1 MNDVFPLSFRF
12 YLPFL
17 FIMVYLTPSASGQ
30 FGVRP
35 FVNFENHQS
44 LESTIRD
51 QGGSSI
57 RIGYPGYGAGINY
70 WFMLKKKRIEFLPEL
85 SFSYAGNFID
95 NATSVSLQRFGLQ
108 IHTQI
113 YALDFNEDC
122 NCPTFAKQGPS
133 INKGFFI
140 HLTPGVNYQ
149 QFSFTL
155 DKSSSNPDF
164 NQKVNSNQLTWSAGL
179 GLGLDL
185 GLSELITLTPIAS
198 YYFYGSGDYDL
209 VVSRGGTETKN
220 TSFTTWQFS
229 TRLGFRFDY
238 KRQKY
243 GRRR

>member
-1 MNDVFPLSFRF
+1 MHRFRF
-12 YLPFL
+12 GLPFIL
-17 FIMVYLTPSASGQ
+17 VLVYFTPAAFSQ
-30 FGVRP
+30 FGFRP
-35 FVNFENHQS
+35 FINFENHQS
-44 LESTIRD
+44 LETTIRE

-57 RIGYPGYGAGINY
+57 RIGYPAYGAGIHY

-85 SFSYAGNFID
+85 TYAYAGNFID
-95 NATSVSLQRFGLQ
+95 NATRASIQRFGFQ
-108 IHTQI
+108 VHTQI

-140 HLTPGVNYQ
+140 HVTPGVSYQ

-155 DKSSSNPDF
+155 DESSSNPDF
-164 NQKVNSNQLTWSAGL
+164 NQEIKSNQLFWSAGL

-185 GLSELITLTPIAS
+185 GLSELITLTPIVS
-198 YYFYGSGDYDL
+198 YYFYGAGDYDL
-209 VVSRGGTETKN
+209 AVSRGGTETKN

-229 TRLGFRFDY
+229 ARLSFRFDY